1 MKTQPQFFTHHPR
14 EWQDFTWVYPV
25 ISRRAKGLSIGI
37 NLNVDGQCNFDCV
50 YCCVDRSQAIAQP
63 HFDPEHLRFELE
75 SLFKS
80 VQDGTLW
87 NHPRFCDVPLELRAI
102 RDISFAGNGEPT
114 LHPQF
119 GEACRVV
126 REVQSSK
133 DFFFKVQLFS
143 NATLLSTKSCRDALM
158 CFDPQSFEIW
168 AKLDNGDVDSHHK
181 ISRTLTRL
189 EIIQKNIVELSQ
201 LYTTK
206 LQSMWFES
214 VNTPFSEER
223 RVAYIDFL
231 KLILSQE
238 AHIAEIQL
246 YTIARST
253 AESDLS
259 TLSREDLEL
268 FKRQINF
275 HIPQVACQIYT

>member
-1 MKTQPQFFTHHPR
+1 
-14 EWQDFTWVYPV
+14 
-25 ISRRAKGLSIGI
+25 
-37 NLNVDGQCNFDCV
+37 
-50 YCCVDRSQAIAQP
+50 
-63 HFDPEHLRFELE
+63 
-75 SLFKS
+75 
-80 VQDGTLW
+80 
-87 NHPRFCDVPLELRAI
+87 
-102 RDISFAGNGEPT
+102 
-114 LHPQF
+114 
-119 GEACRVV
+119 
-126 REVQSSK
+126 
-133 DFFFKVQLFS
+133 
-143 NATLLSTKSCRDALM
+143 
-158 CFDPQSFEIW
+158 
-168 AKLDNGDVDSHHK
+168 
-181 ISRTLTRL
+181 
-189 EIIQKNIVELSQ
+189 
-201 LYTTK
+201 
-206 LQSMWFES
+206 MWFES